1 MQTQDYL
8 AAMGV
13 SEGFTAG
20 LATTELGL
28 LALTVIL
35 LSASFVLC
43 MLAFRAAGAA
53 RRANIDAAQMLS
65 SIEDYVIEVRS
76 LTAQAERA
84 SLRFDEHTSPLKSN
98 TGLSDRIHSVRLGG
112 AEMAVKTEATAG
124 LSETDIAVSP
134 IDETPAP
141 TDIEDEQSDNA
152 DQVSQD
158 HLGQAKTPESDVDL
172 ASEPTARFRRLLRRG

>member
-1 MQTQDYL
+1 MQTQGYL

-28 LALTVIL
+28 LALTVTL

-53 RRANIDAAQMLS
+53 QKANIDAAQMLS
-65 SIEDYVIEVRS
+65 SIEDYAVEVRS

-84 SLRFDEHTSPLKSN
+84 SLRFEEQMSPLQAN
-98 TGLSDRIHSVRLGG
+98 AGLSDRINSVRLGG
-112 AEMAVKTEATAG
+112 AEMVARIDETVVPSGTDVAAASAEAPPAPAITEDERSDDTDHDYKAPPESEKATAG
-124 LSETDIAVSP
+124 DTDGA
-134 IDETPAP
+134 
-141 TDIEDEQSDNA
+141 
-152 DQVSQD
+152 
-158 HLGQAKTPESDVDL
+158 G
-172 ASEPTARFRRLLRRG
+172 EPTAFFRRLLRRH